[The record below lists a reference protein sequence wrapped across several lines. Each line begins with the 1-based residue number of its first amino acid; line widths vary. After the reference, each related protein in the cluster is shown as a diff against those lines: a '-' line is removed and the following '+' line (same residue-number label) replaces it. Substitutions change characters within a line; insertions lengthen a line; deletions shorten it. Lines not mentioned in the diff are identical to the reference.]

1 MSARRWGFFPFFFL
15 RSLAKKNNKLPLRS
29 ALEDRQNTAAESERC
44 CCCCCLLEDHVVVGV
59 VERVSSHNP
68 HQSRVHQSLVRRPT
82 QRLSWWFDARQNP
95 EGLGGGDGQRAVR
108 TWDEDSKDNNWV
120 FSSSSKMRSYVME
133 WKLNEKPTETEL
145 LICIA
150 FRTIQNEDRP
160 EPVRKKRF

>member
-1 MSARRWGFFPFFFL
+1 MTHLKILHEMTSQCAKVTPQCRQRRSIFTAEFRGLSVLISSLNELVTDLINYTFPCPGMPKCLHRDGAFFLFFFL

-82 QRLSWWFDARQNP
+82 QRLS
-95 EGLGGGDGQRAVR
+95 
-108 TWDEDSKDNNWV
+108 
-120 FSSSSKMRSYVME
+120 
-133 WKLNEKPTETEL
+133 
-145 LICIA
+145 
-150 FRTIQNEDRP
+150 
-160 EPVRKKRF
+160 